1 MSGPAI
7 HNACVLHL
15 NPLHLA
21 IILCIENKRYK
32 FIFDFTL
39 SPCFDCR
46 MISSGLFS
54 GVCSFNTNVLEHS
67 VPSSQAS
74 RYVHTQ
80 LPMEMEHTECSE
92 TLANNTKESIRH
104 IFISSSL
111 NIFAKHASWDLVLSH
126 SNAYNIY
133 IIWCRTFNT
142 QYWLQCAIMYFPW
155 FIEGSLH
162 PKQY

>member
-15 NPLHLA
+15 NALYLA
-21 IILCIENKRYK
+21 ILLCIESKRYK

-54 GVCSFNTNVLEHS
+54 GICSFNANVSEHS

-74 RYVHTQ
+74 RYVH
-80 LPMEMEHTECSE
+80 MEVEHTDCSE
-92 TLANNTKESIRH
+92 TLAFKLQTPGNNTEESIRH

-111 NIFAKHASWDLVLSH
+111 NIFAKHASWDLALSR

-133 IIWCRTFNT
+133 IYI
-142 QYWLQCAIMYFPW
+142 YI
-155 FIEGSLH
+155 
-162 PKQY
+162 